1 MDIDLLSKMVKELIL
16 DRDRVVLPG
25 LGTFVA
31 EMVPATFSDRGYT
44 INPPYRRLYFRSR
57 QEDDSALVELYSVSN
72 NIGKD
77 IAGRILADFLGE
89 LKEVL
94 KEKKTVV
101 FPGLGRLRATREN
114 NFFFVPDE
122 DLDIYP
128 EGFGLGPVSL
138 KTHIETREELSAAV
152 SQLKSMVGG
161 DAVELGTMS
170 EAEEVKMD
178 DAESDEE
185 GAAETEETNTEENK
199 AEEQAAVEATEE
211 AEKEK
216 EAETETGEQ
225 QPVPRLSRPVRI
237 MVTVIVVLIVLLLA
251 YVALNHLSPGIFDNI
266 LYDSE
271 QRKIL
276 ERYCFE
282 ISSKL

>member
-1 MDIDLLSKMVKELIL
+1 MSKMVKELIL

-138 KTHIETREELSAAV
+138 KTHIETKEELSAAV
-152 SQLKSMVGG
+152 SQLKSMVDG
-161 DAVELGTMS
+161 DAVEMETMS

-178 DAESDEE
+178 DAEPDEE
-185 GAAETEETNTEENK
+185 GAAETDETKTDENK
-199 AEEQAAVEATEE
+199 AEVQAAVEATEE
-211 AEKEK
+211 AET
-216 EAETETGEQ
+216 EAETETVEQ
-225 QPVPRLSRPVRI
+225 HPVPRLSRPVRI

>member
-170 EAEEVKMD
+170 EAEEVEMD
-178 DAESDEE
+178 DVEPDAE
-185 GAAETEETNTEENK
+185 GAAETEETKTGENK
-199 AEEQAAVEATEE
+199 AEEQAAVEAT
-211 AEKEK
+211 A